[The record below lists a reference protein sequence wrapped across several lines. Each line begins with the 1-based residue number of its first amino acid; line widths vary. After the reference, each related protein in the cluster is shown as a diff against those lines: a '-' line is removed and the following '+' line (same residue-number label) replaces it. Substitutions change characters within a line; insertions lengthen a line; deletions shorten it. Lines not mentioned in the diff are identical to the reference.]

1 MGSDNT
7 ATVTGL
13 DSTVIAERGDA
24 NTAYLQGD
32 RGSVTATVGDR
43 NDLHVIGA
51 DDTAVIHHASNATIR
66 IEGDANT
73 ATNEDSSHSTLD
85 VTGDDNTAEASFGES
100 NTAIITG
107 AGSTASTGK
116 GSFNTATITANNN
129 ATDESAP
136 RAAANKFS
144 AVLLYPFKGLEGEHN
159 LPTRDKFAKEEV
171 GEGRGL
177 GVRSLTAIPS
187 GDLVACISGIVT
199 HQRGLHTLQINQ
211 HAHLL
216 DLDFVGFLTHSCS
229 PNVRVCL
236 SEFKVWALA
245 DIGEGD
251 VLTMD
256 YASTEDVLFRQFE
269 CCCTSPNCRGWIT
282 GRRETLN
289 LAGQDFM
296 RRRESLHTL

>member
-1 MGSDNT
+1 MGKR
-7 ATVTGL
+7 A
-13 DSTVIAERGDA
+13 R
-24 NTAYLQGD
+24 
-32 RGSVTATVGDR
+32 
-43 NDLHVIGA
+43 
-51 DDTAVIHHASNATIR
+51 
-66 IEGDANT
+66 
-73 ATNEDSSHSTLD
+73 SSHSAVSSLY
-85 VTGDDNTAEASFGES
+85 SF
-100 NTAIITG
+100 I
-107 AGSTASTGK
+107 
-116 GSFNTATITANNN
+116 
-129 ATDESAP
+129 
-136 RAAANKFS
+136 
-144 AVLLYPFKGLEGEHN
+144 GLEGERS
-159 LPTRDKFAKEEV
+159 LPTRDKFAKVEV

-187 GDLVACISGIVT
+187 GNLVACISGIIT
-199 HQRGLHTLQINQ
+199 HHRGLHTLQINQ
-211 HAHLL
+211 HAHFL

-245 DIGEGD
+245 DICEGD

-296 RRRESLHTL
+296 RRRKSLHTL